1 MKTKS
6 VLLIGLGRFGK
17 YIAMKLHELGH
28 EIMAVD
34 ENEERINDAMPYVT
48 NGQIGDS
55 TNEMLLKSLGVTWYT
70 IFKNKTFGSRNI
82 STNKFKGQ
90 IMNNAFEKEAASVF
104 RYFEK
109 ICAIPHGS
117 GNMEPLS
124 DYCLRFAREND
135 LRVIRDNAKNV
146 VIYKPG
152 TAGYENAEPINAT
165 SP

>member
-55 TNEMLLKSLGVTWYT
+55 TNEALLKSLGVKNYDVCIVT
-70 IFKNKTFGSRNI
+70 IGISHLSRTFSPSMR
-82 STNKFKGQ
+82 
-90 IMNNAFEKEAASVF
+90 
-104 RYFEK
+104 K
-109 ICAIPHGS
+109 ITTVS
-117 GNMEPLS
+117 GTK
-124 DYCLRFAREND
+124 
-135 LRVIRDNAKNV
+135 V
-146 VIYKPG
+146 
-152 TAGYENAEPINAT
+152 INAT
-165 SP
+165 SFVMNILKIKHSTHSMNTTALNDFTRSSNRLASVSKTPIFRKPAITAIRQNKIASVRKSI